1 MAPGAK
7 NNFDAPMLQ
16 PDVFGSKCTVM
27 KKVLVRFVGT
37 FRRPLQSF
45 GSSIVTR
52 HQGNCAPLPPIVAAL
67 LTCCQAHLRE
77 ELKMVRKRPF
87 SKRPDLREVRSLIDI
102 AKIKTNISRNCTN
115 KHRFV
120 EPWPPAVCTY
130 IFTEWCKKCC
140 YLLYNL
146 SEMIVFSSVWNFSD
160 FALFRQLRNLSKALF
175 YVLLWMQYFS

>member
-120 EPWPPAVCTY
+120 EP
-130 IFTEWCKKCC
+130 
-140 YLLYNL
+140 
-146 SEMIVFSSVWNFSD
+146 
-160 FALFRQLRNLSKALF
+160 
-175 YVLLWMQYFS
+175 